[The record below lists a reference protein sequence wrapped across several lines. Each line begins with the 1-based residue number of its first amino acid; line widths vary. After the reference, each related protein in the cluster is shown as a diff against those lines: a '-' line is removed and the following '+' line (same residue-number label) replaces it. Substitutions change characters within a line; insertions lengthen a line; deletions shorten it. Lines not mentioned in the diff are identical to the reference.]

1 MSFCSFRSALK
12 LGCGVF
18 VFVVTW
24 ILLGQNSEETV
35 NESAKKQFT
44 VRTWNKIQF
53 NEMSY
58 VVFTFDEQTL
68 DRSVFHE
75 H

>member
-44 VRTWNKIQF
+44 VKT
-53 NEMSY
+53 
-58 VVFTFDEQTL
+58 
-68 DRSVFHE
+68 
-75 H
+75 